1 MGMSVDLNKLTIKLS
16 QLNKIIDQSMPQIY
30 QKFTQITPL
39 GKTGNARSS
48 TSLSGRTITANYS
61 YADVLDKGR
70 GFRDGQVR
78 GSIQAPNGMSGPT
91 IDYARNL
98 IIQKI
103 KNLGI

>member
-30 QKFTQITPL
+30 QKFTQLTPID
-39 GKTGNARSS
+39 TGNARSN

-61 YADVLDKGR
+61 YADVLDQGR
-70 GFRDGQVR
+70 GFRDGQMR
-78 GSIQAPNGMSGPT
+78 GSIQAPNGMSKPT
-91 IDYARNL
+91 VDYALDL